1 MPRFVVQQHFRSSD
15 DYHFDLMLEAGKALI
30 AFSCGAAPDDVRQ
43 LPCLVRQIQDHRV
56 EYLSYQ
62 GEISGGRGWCE
73 IHDRGTFAWLEP
85 ETVAQAADAS
95 LLNRLVVRLDGG
107 KTRGTYRLTRETTSG
122 ADYWRLSTTSDEA
135 TE

>member
-1 MPRFVVQQHFRSSD
+1 MPHFVVQQHFRNSD

-30 AFSCGAAPDDVRQ
+30 TFSCGAAPDDVKN

-73 IHDRGTFAWLEP
+73 IHDRGTFEWVEP
-85 ETVAQAADAS
+85 ETVADAADAS
-95 LLNRLVVRLDGG
+95 LLDRLVIRLDGR
-107 KTRGTYRLTRETTSG
+107 KACGTYRLARETTSG
-122 ADYWRLSTTSDEA
+122 ADYWRMSIAHSDD
-135 TE
+135 